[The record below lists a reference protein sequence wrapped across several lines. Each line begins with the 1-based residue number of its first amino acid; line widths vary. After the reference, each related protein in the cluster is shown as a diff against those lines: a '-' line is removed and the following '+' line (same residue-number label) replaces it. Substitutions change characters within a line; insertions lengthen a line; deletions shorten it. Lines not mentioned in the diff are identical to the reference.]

1 MLVVVLGLVL
11 TTVLVVKLARRPGLR
26 AADDAGSMSHQW
38 VAVYRAAERAS
49 SL

>member
-1 MLVVVLGLVL
+1 MLVLVLGLVM

-26 AADDAGSMSHQW
+26 AADAGSMSHQW